1 MTSLD
6 DLFVKEVHLSFT
18 DKMQQYDD
26 EASLLKDAIDWCFE
40 QGYYPI
46 RITDAYHRGYSD
58 LFILVQGRLVV
69 AELKDKDGKPSKH
82 QLEFIEKVQAF
93 GGVGGVCR
101 TIAEI
106 EDLCDEARYY

>member
-1 MTSLD
+1 MTNLD
-6 DLFVKEVHLSFT
+6 DLFVKEVNLSFR
-18 DKMQQYDD
+18 DKMSEYDD
-26 EASLLKDAIDWCFE
+26 EASLLKDATDWCYS
-40 QGYYPI
+40 QGYLPI

-58 LFILVQGRLVV
+58 LFIVVQGRLVV

-82 QLEFIEKVQAF
+82 QLEFIEEVQAF

-101 TIAEI
+101 TIAEL